1 MLKLQ
6 AVELSKSY
14 RGRKVVDDVELEIGQ
29 GEVVGLL
36 GPNGAG
42 KTTTFYILVG
52 LARPDSGRVLLNG
65 EEITDLPMYLRARSG
80 ISYLPQEPS
89 VFRQLTSEENLLAVL
104 ETLPLTPEQQR
115 DRLEELLAQMGLE
128 TVRTS
133 KAYMLSGG
141 ERRRLEIARS
151 LTLEPSFILLD
162 EPFSG
167 IDPLTVKDLQET
179 IRGLAQSGIGVLIT
193 DHNVRETLTV
203 TDRAYILKSG
213 KIFRKGRP
221 EDLSNDPEVRRVYLG
236 DHFRLNCSRLT
247 AGRKDFLD
255 HGLARTQTQLTGGAE
270 ADSDAWSG
278 ADGQRAGAEP
288 PGVAGDDQHR
298 DGGQSG
304 AGRVERRADHHQ
316 QLQRRKLPEER
327 NRESPREKGAERF
340 RRIRRR
346 QLFQPVPGH
355 RWRRRAVPGTRNF

>member
-14 RGRKVVDDVELEIGQ
+14 RGRKVVDNVELEIGQ

-52 LARPDSGRVLLNG
+52 LARPDSGKVLLNG
-65 EEITDLPMYLRARSG
+65 DEITDLPMYLRARNG

-104 ETLPLTPEQQR
+104 ESLPLTPEQQR
-115 DRLEELLAQMGLE
+115 DRLEELIVQMGLD

-151 LTLEPSFILLD
+151 LTLQPSFVLLD

-167 IDPLTVKDLQET
+167 IDPLTVKDLQEI
-179 IRGLAQSGIGVLIT
+179 IRDLAKSGIGVLIT

-203 TDRAYILKSG
+203 TDRAYILRGG

-221 EDLSNDPEVRRVYLG
+221 EDLSNDAEVRRVYLG
-236 DHFRLNCSRLT
+236 DHFRLN
-247 AGRKDFLD
+247 
-255 HGLARTQTQLTGGAE
+255 
-270 ADSDAWSG
+270 
-278 ADGQRAGAEP
+278 
-288 PGVAGDDQHR
+288 
-298 DGGQSG
+298 
-304 AGRVERRADHHQ
+304 
-316 QLQRRKLPEER
+316 
-327 NRESPREKGAERF
+327 
-340 RRIRRR
+340 
-346 QLFQPVPGH
+346 
-355 RWRRRAVPGTRNF
+355 

>member
-1 MLKLQ
+1 MLKLE

-42 KTTTFYILVG
+42 KTTTFYIIVG

-65 EEITDLPMYLRARSG
+65 DEITDLPMYLRARSG

-89 VFRQLTSEENLLAVL
+89 VFRQLSSEENLLAVL

-115 DRLEELLAQMGLE
+115 DRLEELLSQMGLE

-133 KAYMLSGG
+133 KAYTLSGG

-151 LTLEPSFILLD
+151 LTLQPSFILLD

-167 IDPLTVKDLQET
+167 IDPLTVKDLQEI
-179 IRGLAQSGIGVLIT
+179 IRNLADSGIGVLIT

-221 EDLSNDPEVRRVYLG
+221 EELSNDPEVRRVYLG
-236 DHFRLNCSRLT
+236 DHFRLN
-247 AGRKDFLD
+247 
-255 HGLARTQTQLTGGAE
+255 
-270 ADSDAWSG
+270 
-278 ADGQRAGAEP
+278 
-288 PGVAGDDQHR
+288 
-298 DGGQSG
+298 
-304 AGRVERRADHHQ
+304 
-316 QLQRRKLPEER
+316 
-327 NRESPREKGAERF
+327 
-340 RRIRRR
+340 
-346 QLFQPVPGH
+346 
-355 RWRRRAVPGTRNF
+355 

>member
-6 AVELSKSY
+6 AVELNKSY

-52 LARPDSGRVLLNG
+52 LARPDSGRVMLNG

-104 ETLPLTPEQQR
+104 ETLPLSPEQQR
-115 DRLEELLAQMGLE
+115 DRLEELLVQMGLE

-162 EPFSG
+162 EQFSG
-167 IDPLTVKDLQET
+167 IDPLTVKDLQEI
-179 IRGLAQSGIGVLIT
+179 IRNLAQSGIGVLIT

-221 EDLSNDPEVRRVYLG
+221 EDLSNDSEVRRVYLG
-236 DHFRLNCSRLT
+236 DHFRLN
-247 AGRKDFLD
+247 
-255 HGLARTQTQLTGGAE
+255 
-270 ADSDAWSG
+270 
-278 ADGQRAGAEP
+278 
-288 PGVAGDDQHR
+288 
-298 DGGQSG
+298 
-304 AGRVERRADHHQ
+304 
-316 QLQRRKLPEER
+316 
-327 NRESPREKGAERF
+327 
-340 RRIRRR
+340 
-346 QLFQPVPGH
+346 
-355 RWRRRAVPGTRNF
+355 

>member
-6 AVELSKSY
+6 AVDLSKSY
-14 RGRKVVDDVELEIGQ
+14 RGRKVVDDVALEIGQ

-42 KTTTFYILVG
+42 KTTTFYIMVG
-52 LARPDSGRVLLNG
+52 LARPDSGRVLLNE

-89 VFRQLTSEENLLAVL
+89 VFRQLTSEDNLLAVL

-115 DRLEELLAQMGLE
+115 DRLEELLVQMGLE

-133 KAYMLSGG
+133 KAYTLSGG

-151 LTLEPSFILLD
+151 LTLQPSFILLD

-167 IDPLTVKDLQET
+167 IDPLTVKDLQEI
-179 IRGLAQSGIGVLIT
+179 IRELAKSGIGVLIT
-193 DHNVRETLTV
+193 DHNVRETLSV

-221 EDLSNDPEVRRVYLG
+221 DELSNDPEVRRVYLG
-236 DHFRLNCSRLT
+236 DHFRLN
-247 AGRKDFLD
+247 
-255 HGLARTQTQLTGGAE
+255 
-270 ADSDAWSG
+270 
-278 ADGQRAGAEP
+278 
-288 PGVAGDDQHR
+288 
-298 DGGQSG
+298 
-304 AGRVERRADHHQ
+304 
-316 QLQRRKLPEER
+316 
-327 NRESPREKGAERF
+327 
-340 RRIRRR
+340 
-346 QLFQPVPGH
+346 
-355 RWRRRAVPGTRNF
+355 

>member
-6 AVELSKSY
+6 AVELNKSY
-14 RGRKVVDDVELEIGQ
+14 QGRKVVDDVELEIGQ

-167 IDPLTVKDLQET
+167 IDPLTVKDLQEI
-179 IRGLAQSGIGVLIT
+179 IRGLAKSGIGVLIT

-221 EDLSNDPEVRRVYLG
+221 EDLSNDSEVRRVYLG
-236 DHFRLNCSRLT
+236 DHFRLN
-247 AGRKDFLD
+247 
-255 HGLARTQTQLTGGAE
+255 
-270 ADSDAWSG
+270 
-278 ADGQRAGAEP
+278 
-288 PGVAGDDQHR
+288 
-298 DGGQSG
+298 
-304 AGRVERRADHHQ
+304 
-316 QLQRRKLPEER
+316 
-327 NRESPREKGAERF
+327 
-340 RRIRRR
+340 
-346 QLFQPVPGH
+346 
-355 RWRRRAVPGTRNF
+355 

>member
-6 AVELSKSY
+6 GVELSKSY

-89 VFRQLTSEENLLAVL
+89 VFRQLTCEQNLLAVL
-104 ETLPLTPEQQR
+104 ETLPLGPEQQR
-115 DRLEELLAQMGLE
+115 DRLEELLVQMGLE

-167 IDPLTVKDLQET
+167 IDPLTVKDLQEI
-179 IRGLAQSGIGVLIT
+179 IRGLAQTGIGVLIT

-236 DHFRLNCSRLT
+236 DHFRLN
-247 AGRKDFLD
+247 
-255 HGLARTQTQLTGGAE
+255 
-270 ADSDAWSG
+270 
-278 ADGQRAGAEP
+278 
-288 PGVAGDDQHR
+288 
-298 DGGQSG
+298 
-304 AGRVERRADHHQ
+304 
-316 QLQRRKLPEER
+316 
-327 NRESPREKGAERF
+327 
-340 RRIRRR
+340 
-346 QLFQPVPGH
+346 
-355 RWRRRAVPGTRNF
+355 

>member
-6 AVELSKSY
+6 AVDLSKSY

-42 KTTTFYILVG
+42 KTTTFHILVG
-52 LARPDSGRVLLNG
+52 LARPDSGRVLLNDD
-65 EEITDLPMYLRARSG
+65 EITDLPMYLRARSG

-115 DRLEELLAQMGLE
+115 DRLEELLVQMGLE

-133 KAYMLSGG
+133 KAYTLSGG

-151 LTLEPSFILLD
+151 LTLQPSFILLD

-179 IRGLAQSGIGVLIT
+179 IRDLAKSGIGVLIT
-193 DHNVRETLTV
+193 DHNVRETLSV

-221 EDLSNDPEVRRVYLG
+221 DELSNDAEVRRVYLG
-236 DHFRLNCSRLT
+236 DHFRLN
-247 AGRKDFLD
+247 
-255 HGLARTQTQLTGGAE
+255 
-270 ADSDAWSG
+270 
-278 ADGQRAGAEP
+278 
-288 PGVAGDDQHR
+288 
-298 DGGQSG
+298 
-304 AGRVERRADHHQ
+304 
-316 QLQRRKLPEER
+316 
-327 NRESPREKGAERF
+327 
-340 RRIRRR
+340 
-346 QLFQPVPGH
+346 
-355 RWRRRAVPGTRNF
+355 